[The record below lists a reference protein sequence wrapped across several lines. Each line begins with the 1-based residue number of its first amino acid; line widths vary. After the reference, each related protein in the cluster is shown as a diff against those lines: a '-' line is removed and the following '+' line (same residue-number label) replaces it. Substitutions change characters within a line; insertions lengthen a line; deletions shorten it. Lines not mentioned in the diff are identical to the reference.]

1 MIDIDL
7 KELGRKIKELRVE
20 SGLYQSQLAEMVGLA
35 QNTIS
40 QYENGTNS
48 PSIETLANLAIVL
61 KTTTDYLLGL
71 ED

>member
-1 MIDIDL
+1 MKDIDL

-48 PSIETLANLAIVL
+48 PSIETLAHLAIAL

>member
-7 KELGRKIKELRVE
+7 KELGWKIKELRVE